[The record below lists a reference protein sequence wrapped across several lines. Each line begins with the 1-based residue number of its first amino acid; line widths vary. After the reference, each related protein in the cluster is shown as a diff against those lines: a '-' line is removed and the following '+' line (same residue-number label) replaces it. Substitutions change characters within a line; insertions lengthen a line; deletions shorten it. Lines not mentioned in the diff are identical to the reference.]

1 MFDKSKRLP
10 LLASCALALLCS
22 VPAAAA
28 AESWQGQTFLSD
40 YSKLQPV
47 ASKDGKDFFYAAP
60 NAVRNAPRFVKVMLD
75 QPEVF
80 ISPDSPYK
88 GAKPQDV
95 AAISGL
101 VRDAAAQSLQ
111 ERGYAIVDKPGADT
125 LYLRLAITDLQ
136 IAKKKRGLLAYTP
149 VGFVANEAK
158 KAMQDFMDKYELL
171 DLAVQLE
178 TQDSATG
185 EVLSAAVLRRGKGAD
200 IDQRIPFDV
209 VVSTADLLGDRLAC
223 GLDNARVPAA
233 QRIDC
238 TDPVAREARPKVVL
252 Q

>member
-1 MFDKSKRLP
+1 MFDKRKQLP

-28 AESWQGQTFLSD
+28 ESWKGESFLTD

-47 ASKDGKDFFYAAP
+47 AGKEGKDFMYVAP
-60 NAVRNAPRFVKVMLD
+60 NVDQRAGRFVKVMLD

-88 GAKPQDV
+88 GAKPEDI

-101 VRDAAAQSLQ
+101 VRDTAAQSLKD
-111 ERGYAIVDKPGADT
+111 RGYTIVDKPGADT

-136 IAKKKRGLLAYTP
+136 IAKKKRGLLSYTP
-149 VGFVANEAK
+149 VVLVVNEAK
-158 KAMQDFMDKYELL
+158 KAMQDFMGKYEML
-171 DLAVQLE
+171 DLALQLE
-178 TQDSATG
+178 VQDSANG
-185 EVLSAAVLRRGKGAD
+185 EVLSAAVLKRGKGAD
-200 IDQRIPFDV
+200 VEKRIPFDV
-209 VVSTADLLGDRLAC
+209 LVTTADMLGDRLAC
-223 GLDNARVPAA
+223 RLDNARVPAA

-238 TDPVAREARPKVVL
+238 TDPVAREARPKVVA